1 MTSQNNN
8 NKIEKNNILTLKIN
22 TETAI
27 SQKNGN
33 IN

>member
-1 MTSQNNN
+1 MTSQN

-22 TETAI
+22 TETAM

-33 IN
+33 LN